1 MSTAVTSNV
10 RASNERLSGLC
21 CASRCGRT
29 GTTALEIVLGG
40 QPRRVTMCSQHA
52 ARHLGDTPVS

>member
-21 CASRCGRT
+21 CASRCGRSA
-29 GTTALEIVLGG
+29 TTAFDLVLGG
-40 QPRRVTMCSQHA
+40 TPRRVTMCQQHA
-52 ARHLGDTPVS
+52 ARHLGGATS